1 MTPFSPWQKAWRTGT
16 VWFSLLVMLIF
27 CLVAVLAP
35 WISPHDPIE
44 WRITRTNLPPMWV
57 QDGKSVGTPEFPLG
71 TDRYGRDIASRL
83 IYGARTAM
91 SLAFTAVPLAA
102 LIGTIV
108 GLLAGYAG
116 GKVDS
121 FIMFL
126 TDVIQ
131 SLPGIMFVVIIILIL
146 RNMLHPTW
154 LEGLLTL
161 VVGFAA
167 ISWVGLAR
175 LLRVGVMQVKSQ
187 LFVEAAVS
195 VGAPPRRVITRH
207 LLPNVLHVVLVWIIN
222 NIPAVILLEAVLG
235 YLGVGVTTAIDG
247 SEFTAISWG
256 GMFFSG
262 RSNLTTNPL
271 MLVIPS
277 AGILLLSMSFVLL
290 ADFLNG
296 MTQQPAGQR

>member
-1 MTPFSPWQKAWRTGT
+1 MTTLSFWRQAWRTGT
-16 VWFSLLVMLIF
+16 VWFSLLVMLTLGLIAAF
-27 CLVAVLAP
+27 AP
-35 WISPHDPIE
+35 WIAPHDPIE
-44 WRITRTNLPPMWV
+44 WRVTSTNRPPMWV
-57 QDGKSVGTPEFPLG
+57 QDAQSLGTPEFPLG

-91 SLAFTAVPLAA
+91 ALALTAVPLAA
-102 LIGTIV
+102 LIGTLV
-108 GLLAGYAG
+108 GLVAGYAG

-121 FIMFL
+121 FIMLL
-126 TDVIQ
+126 TDMIQ

-167 ISWVGLAR
+167 VSWVGLAR
-175 LLRVGVMQVKSQ
+175 LVRVSVLQLKSQ
-187 LFVEAAVS
+187 LFMEAAVS
-195 VGAPPRRVITRH
+195 IGVPPRRLVTRH
-207 LLPNVLHVVLVWIIN
+207 LLPNVLHVILVWIVN

-235 YLGVGVTTAIDG
+235 YLGIGVTMAIDG
-247 SEFTAISWG
+247 SEFTAVSWG

-271 MLVIPS
+271 MLIIPS
-277 AGILLLSMSFVLL
+277 LGILLISMSFILF

-296 MTQQPAGQR
+296 ITQPEAG